1 MARPSPRKSIDVM
14 RKRACK
20 WPIHSSLKTTKK
32 SLPNELERLNQ
43 GQNSAVTDRRAA
55 RVNQIILTQHN
66 GESGPGVVICL

>member
-20 WPIHSSLKTTKK
+20 WPIHSSLKTTK